1 MIHRKSQILH
11 PATGKPCP
19 DIVRFTQATD
29 DHTVRCTGMDKLTIF
44 QIDPDMVRHFLPSFA
59 RPEKDQITFLQVDTA
74 DFLAIMLQ
82 HISRRTCQLLSIDF
96 TKHNRHKTGIRTN
109 SLPAQNRS
117 NPLLSLSIHPSDEGR
132 QAIWLLHCIKI
143 YYRSE
148 SGGHHR
154 DGKAPSVP

>member
-11 PATGKPCP
+11 PATSKPCP

-29 DHTVRCTGMDKLTIF
+29 DHTVRCAGMDKLTIF

-59 RPEKDQITFLQVDTA
+59 RPEKDQITFLQVGTA

-96 TKHNRHKTGIRTN
+96 TKHNRHNTN
-109 SLPAQNRS
+109 LRKG
-117 NPLLSLSIHPSDEGR
+117 D
-132 QAIWLLHCIKI
+132 K
-143 YYRSE
+143 Y
-148 SGGHHR
+148 
-154 DGKAPSVP
+154 

>member
-29 DHTVRCTGMDKLTIF
+29 DHTVRCAGMDKLTIF
-44 QIDPDMVRHFLPSFA
+44 QIDPDMVRHFFLPLPVRKKTRSPSFRLA
-59 RPEKDQITFLQVDTA
+59 RLTSCNYASAYQPKNVPTA
-74 DFLAIMLQ
+74 FHRL
-82 HISRRTCQLLSIDF
+82 HETQL
-96 TKHNRHKTGIRTN
+96 
-109 SLPAQNRS
+109 PQNRN